1 MTAPEGV
8 AGIQAARELDDAID
22 EIEQLLCRVG
32 LSWDWDA
39 WQIVKCA
46 ALGEAAHSSVTGI
59 ATLPSRFR
67 PAPRP
72 ATFRLV
78 TPT

>member
-1 MTAPEGV
+1 VTAPEGV

-39 WQIVKCA
+39 WHVVKCA
-46 ALGEAAHSSVTGI
+46 ALGES
-59 ATLPSRFR
+59 
-67 PAPRP
+67 
-72 ATFRLV
+72 
-78 TPT
+78 